1 MQKIT
6 KLLSFCGLL
15 FFACLGLVQITQA
28 QITLNT
34 TVGSTGYT
42 GSNNLTNNYITFVI
56 DNSSNPDPM
65 MLTDVGQWTNSSQ
78 SGNTA
83 TLWYSSVSLSGAPPT
98 TLSAPDWIMVASGT
112 VPAITTTGVNTVFTH
127 VWYLLL

>member
-15 FFACLGLVQITQA
+15 FFSCLGFVQIAHA

-42 GSNNLTNNYITFVI
+42 GTNSLSNSTITFVI
-56 DNSSNPDPM
+56 DNSANTDPM
-65 MLTDVGQWTNSSQ
+65 LLDEVGQWTSSTQ

-83 TLWYSSVSLSGAPPT
+83 TLWYSSTSLSGAPPST
-98 TLSAPDWIMVASGT
+98 SSFAPRSEERR
-112 VPAITTTGVNTVFTH
+112 
-127 VWYLLL
+127 